1 MVREQT
7 PLIFTSGGSLLVLT
21 SVPARSEMA
30 VGDNKCENSCRATG
44 PTNPDQSSTNSLN
57 VKFEGRFL
65 SQVTQRKCIIE
76 IFVGDQI

>member
-1 MVREQT
+1 
-7 PLIFTSGGSLLVLT
+7 
-21 SVPARSEMA
+21 MA

-44 PTNPDQSSTNSLN
+44 HTNPDQSSTNSLN

-76 IFVGDQI
+76 IFYTKLKGCGLAALPMAASLVSNYI